1 LDWSAVQEALLL
13 IGNSGEGRERSG
25 ARRGWRYSFLDKIG
39 IELLL

>member
-1 LDWSAVQEALLL
+1 LDWSAAQEALLL
-13 IGNSGEGRERSG
+13 IGRPGGGRARSV